1 MIVLQSLDAADKKLI
16 QDINDQFIRI
26 CENTAKNILLLITAS
41 EESED
46 IPLSSTTTV
55 YNLPDKFETH
65 EIEEYFVEMGNS
77 KESAKEK
84 TENYI
89 KHMEIFPGQS
99 PLKCIQIVKSI
110 NEIKKGAG

>member
-26 CENTAKNILLLITAS
+26 YENTAKNILLLITA
-41 EESED
+41 SED

-89 KHMEIFPGQS
+89 K
-99 PLKCIQIVKSI
+99 LKFHRF
-110 NEIKKGAG
+110 